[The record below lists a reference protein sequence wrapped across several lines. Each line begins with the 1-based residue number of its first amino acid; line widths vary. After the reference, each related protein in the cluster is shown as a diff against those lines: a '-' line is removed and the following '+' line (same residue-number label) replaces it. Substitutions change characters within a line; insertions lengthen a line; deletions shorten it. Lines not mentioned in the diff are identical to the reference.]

1 MRLKAIRDIVKTAGK
16 GFFENHAM
24 MRAAALGFYSVLALA
39 PLLVIFVSVTGFL
52 GEDAQT
58 GLIQQ
63 VETLV
68 GPEASQFVR
77 SLISYTSENRTAGA
91 TSTAIGAVTSL
102 FWTTAVF
109 AHLQASMNRV
119 WGVRAKLGHGA
130 WFLLRK
136 RILSLAMVAGI
147 GLLLLASVALTTAW
161 TVIFPGRFNIW
172 VVDNVAVPLLL
183 FTPLFAAIFK
193 LLPDV
198 RIAWRD
204 VRVGGFLTAVLFG
217 IGKLIIGKYLAYR
230 GIGSAYGAAGSLVVF
245 LLWVYYVSL
254 LVLFGAHFTRACV
267 LHFGSCVVPLQHA
280 RWVVSPMSR
289 NGIAERPTRGTPQ

>member
-1 MRLKAIRDIVKTAGK
+1 MRLKAIADIVKTAGK
-16 GFFENHAM
+16 GFFENDAM
-24 MRAAALGFYSVLALA
+24 MRAAALGFYSMMALA

-52 GEDAQT
+52 GENAQT

-63 VETLV
+63 VETLI
-68 GPEASQFVR
+68 GLEASQFVG
-77 SLISYTSENRTAGA
+77 SLISYTSENRTAGV
-91 TSTAIGAVTSL
+91 TSTLIGALTSL

-109 AHLQASMNRV
+109 AHLQTSMNRV
-119 WGVRAKLGHGA
+119 WGVRAKLGYGA

-161 TVIFPGRFNIW
+161 SVIFPGRFNIW

-204 VRVGGFLTAVLFG
+204 VRIGGFLTAVLFG
-217 IGKLIIGKYLAYR
+217 IGKLVIGKYLAHR

-254 LVLFGAHFTRACV
+254 LVLFGAHFTRAYV
-267 LHFGSCVVPLQHA
+267 LHFGSQVVPVGHA
-280 RWVVSPMSR
+280 RWVGTPMSR
-289 NGIAERPTRGTPQ
+289 KGIAERPTRGTPQ